1 MGILEGKKKQTGTE
15 KLFEVTIIDTFS
27 KINDKQP
34 NHITRIL
41 REQIAY
47 DKQKQNKTN
56 NTTWVFHIQ
65 IAENQIQ
72 RENS

>member
-1 MGILEGKKKQTGTE
+1 MIL
-15 KLFEVTIIDTFS
+15 FP

-56 NTTWVFHIQ
+56 NTTWVFYIQ

-72 RENS
+72 RENSWKKLGMEMGVLE